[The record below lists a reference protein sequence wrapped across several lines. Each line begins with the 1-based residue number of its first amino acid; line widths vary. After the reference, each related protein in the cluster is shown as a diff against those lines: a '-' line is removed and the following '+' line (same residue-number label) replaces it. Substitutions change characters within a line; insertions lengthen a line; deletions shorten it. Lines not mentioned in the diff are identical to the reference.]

1 MQKGHEIKGLAFSW
15 EQTQV
20 RSLGQENPLEKG
32 MATHSSALVWR
43 IPWTEEPGR
52 LLSMGLQK
60 VEHDWVTFSLY
71 FPLKAS
77 VSRTLVRL
85 NFISESLWAEKIGRN
100 I

>member
-1 MQKGHEIKGLAFSW
+1 
-15 EQTQV
+15 
-20 RSLGQENPLEKG
+20 
-32 MATHSSALVWR
+32 
-43 IPWTEEPGR
+43 
-52 LLSMGLQK
+52 MGLQK